1 MIFSATLDPLRT
13 LAALVLEAAAGYPDR
28 LHKLIPHPVT
38 WAGHGISFLEQSWN
52 RPCWPFAI
60 RRGLGVITLLLVAGS
75 AALAGLLLD
84 LCLLRNF
91 WLALITV
98 LLATTGLAQRSLYT
112 HVSAVSAA
120 LGRNDL
126 EGARRAVSMIVGRD
140 VAALDRCGVAAA
152 ALESLAESFCDGV
165 IAPAFWLFAGGLAG
179 LFAYKAVNTADSL
192 IGHREPRWRAFGW
205 ASART
210 DDLLNLIP
218 ARLAG
223 ALLALSAGSGW
234 RVMWRDAGKHA
245 SPNAGWP
252 EAAMAGGLN
261 IQLGGPVAYDGAPY
275 PRPWFGHGARPDE
288 AALRRGLGVYRRACV
303 LFWMFLAAGGM
314 AWQH

>member
-1 MIFSATLDPLRT
+1 LIFSATLDPWRT
-13 LAALVLEAAAGYPDR
+13 LAALLLEAAVGYPDR
-28 LHKLIPHPVT
+28 LHNLIPHPVT
-38 WAGHGISFLEQSWN
+38 WTGRGISFLEQRWN

-60 RRGLGVITLLLVAGS
+60 RRGLGAVTLLLIAGA
-75 AALAGLLLD
+75 AALAGRLLD

-112 HVSAVSAA
+112 HVAAVSAA
-120 LGRNDL
+120 LDRNDL
-126 EGARRAVSMIVGRD
+126 EAARGAVSMIVGRD
-140 VAALDRCGVAAA
+140 VVALDRSSVTAA

-165 IAPAFWLFAGGLAG
+165 IAPAFWLFTCGLAG

-223 ALLALSAGSGW
+223 ALLALSAGGGW

-261 IQLGGPVAYDGAPY
+261 IQLGGPVAYDGVPH
-275 PRPWFGHGARPDE
+275 PRPWFGDGARPDE
-288 AALRRGLGVYRRACV
+288 AALRRGLSVYRRACV

-314 AWQH
+314 AWRH